1 MNQAKVRSMTVP
13 TPRCPDNALDRN
25 FYTVFDWM
33 VDPAGLGLKAS
44 SAELSVY
51 AKIYS
56 MSHHSAYGY
65 YVTQDQLA
73 LDLYISRRSVQR
85 ALDSLCKSGLIG
97 YNELYRTGREANGMK
112 SPRSYFAIQEKIN
125 AAIEATTPVSASRG
139 GQILDFGFQQ
149 PAGQEDAP
157 TCHISAVE
165 NSSFQQSAGQVD
177 ASFCHNDAPGCHNDA
192 SFCHNDAPGC
202 HNDAPTCRIGATCGN
217 VERDETEVPS
227 SSWGNTT
234 KPQDSGSNS
243 PSNDVYI
250 NNNKNNNDNYFSYS
264 PDYSDERGGLPVEDG
279 DCDPGGVDGWSA
291 EVRFAARFIAD
302 SSPKHI
308 DGIFFEKTMAAI
320 RDAMDSGATA
330 DEICDAWDL
339 YLEDLMAQ
347 NSEGGS
353 AAFKRYAMFPL
364 NWLRRADG
372 FRFYLKRVRAKAE
385 KAAGASCDDAF
396 EGEAECANEAERLA
410 EKYSLTANKTT
421 SGIIWTFMGDY
432 HCAMVAPRAQNRR
445 EALRYMCS
453 VKGIEVP
460 KDIEEMP
467 EI

>member
-1 MNQAKVRSMTVP
+1 MP

-85 ALDSLCKSGLIG
+85 ALDSLCRSGLIG

-139 GQILDFGFQQ
+139 SQILDFDFGQS
-149 PAGQEDAP
+149 AGQADAP

-165 NSSFQQSAGQVD
+165 NSGFQQSAGQAD
-177 ASFCHNDAPGCHNDA
+177 ASFCHNDASSRHNDA
-192 SFCHNDAPGC
+192 SFCHIDASSR
-202 HNDAPTCRIGATCGN
+202 RIGATCEN
-217 VERDETEVPS
+217 VARDDFTAPS
-227 SSWGNTT
+227 SSWGNAV
-234 KPQDSGSNS
+234 KPQESGLSS
-243 PSNDVYI
+243 PDNDVYI
-250 NNNKNNNDNYFSYS
+250 NNNNKNNNNNENYSYYS
-264 PDYSDERGGLPVEDG
+264 SNDSDEKGELSGEDG
-279 DCDPGGVDGWSA
+279 DCGPDDVCGWSA
-291 EVRFAARFIAD
+291 EVRYVTRFIAD

-308 DGIFFEKTMAAI
+308 DGVFLDKTMAAI
-320 RDAMDSGATA
+320 SDVMDSGVEA
-330 DEICDAWDL
+330 DEVCDAWDL
-339 YLEDLMAQ
+339 YLDELMNQ
-347 NSEGGS
+347 NFEGGS

-372 FRFYLKRVRAKAE
+372 FRFYLRKIRAKSEEVAD
-385 KAAGASCDDAF
+385 ASRDAVP
-396 EGEAECANEAERLA
+396 EADRECTNEAERLA
-410 EKYSLTANKTT
+410 EKYCLTANKTT
-421 SGIIWTFMGDY
+421 SGIIFTFMGDY
-432 HCAMVAPRAQNRR
+432 HSAMIAPRAQNRR

-460 KDIEEMP
+460 KDIEEMS

>member
-1 MNQAKVRSMTVP
+1 MP
-13 TPRCPDNALDRN
+13 TTRCPDNALDRN

-139 GQILDFGFQQ
+139 RQILDFDFRE
-149 PAGQEDAP
+149 PAGQADAS

-165 NSSFQQSAGQVD
+165 NSSFQQSAGQAD
-177 ASFCHNDAPGCHNDA
+177 ASFCHNDAPSCHNDA
-192 SFCHNDAPGC
+192 SFCHNDAPSR
-202 HNDAPTCRIGATCGN
+202 RIGATCEN
-217 VERDETEVPS
+217 VEQDEFTAPS
-227 SSWGNTT
+227 SNWENAT
-234 KPQDSGSNS
+234 KPQENDM
-243 PSNDVYI
+243 PETSNDVYI
-250 NNNKNNNDNYFSYS
+250 NNNKNDNDNYFSYS
-264 PDYSDERGGLPVEDG
+264 SNDSNKRSELSGKNG
-279 DCDPGGVDGWSA
+279 DCGSGDIGGWSA
-291 EVRFAARFIAD
+291 EVRYVARFIAE

-308 DGIFFEKTMAAI
+308 DGVFLDKTMAAI
-320 RDAMDSGATA
+320 RDVMDSGAEA

-339 YLEDLMAQ
+339 YLDELMNQ

-372 FRFYLKRVRAKAE
+372 FRFYLKRIRAKSE
-385 KAAGASCDDAF
+385 KAADASRDTAL
-396 EGEAECANEAERLA
+396 EADRECSNEAERLA

-432 HCAMVAPRAQNRR
+432 HSAMVAPRAQNRR

-460 KDIEEMP
+460 KDIEEMS

>member
-1 MNQAKVRSMTVP
+1 MTVP
-13 TPRCPDNALDRN
+13 TTRCPDNALDRN

-139 GQILDFGFQQ
+139 RQILDFDFRE
-149 PAGQEDAP
+149 PAGQADAS

-165 NSSFQQSAGQVD
+165 NSSFQQSAGQAD
-177 ASFCHNDAPGCHNDA
+177 ASFCHNDAPSRHNDA
-192 SFCHNDAPGC
+192 SFCHNDAPSR
-202 HNDAPTCRIGATCGN
+202 RIGATCEN
-217 VERDETEVPS
+217 VERDEFTAPS
-227 SSWGNTT
+227 SSWENAT
-234 KPQDSGSNS
+234 KPQENDM
-243 PSNDVYI
+243 PETSNDVYI

-264 PDYSDERGGLPVEDG
+264 SNDSNKRGELSGKNG
-279 DCDPGGVDGWSA
+279 DCGSGDIGGWSA
-291 EVRFAARFIAD
+291 EVRYVARFIAEL
-302 SSPKHI
+302 SPKHI
-308 DGIFFEKTMAAI
+308 DGVFLDKTMAAI
-320 RDAMDSGATA
+320 RDVMDSGAEA

-339 YLEDLMAQ
+339 YLDELMNQ

-372 FRFYLKRVRAKAE
+372 FRFYLKRIRAKSE
-385 KAAGASCDDAF
+385 KAADASRDTAL
-396 EGEAECANEAERLA
+396 EADRECSNEAERLA

-432 HCAMVAPRAQNRR
+432 HSAMVAPRAQNRR

-460 KDIEEMP
+460 KDIEEMS

>member
-1 MNQAKVRSMTVP
+1 MP
-13 TPRCPDNALDRN
+13 TTRCPDNALDRN

-139 GQILDFGFQQ
+139 RQILDFDFRE
-149 PAGQEDAP
+149 PAGQADAS

-165 NSSFQQSAGQVD
+165 NSSFQQSAGQAD
-177 ASFCHNDAPGCHNDA
+177 ASFCHNDAPSRHNDA
-192 SFCHNDAPGC
+192 SFCHNDAPSR
-202 HNDAPTCRIGATCGN
+202 RIGATCGN
-217 VERDETEVPS
+217 VEQDEFTAPS
-227 SSWGNTT
+227 SSWENAA
-234 KPQDSGSNS
+234 KPQENDM
-243 PSNDVYI
+243 PETSNDVYI

-264 PDYSDERGGLPVEDG
+264 SNDSNKRSELSGKNG
-279 DCDPGGVDGWSA
+279 DCGSGDIGGWSA
-291 EVRFAARFIAD
+291 EVRYVARFIAE

-308 DGIFFEKTMAAI
+308 DGVFLDKTMAAI
-320 RDAMDSGATA
+320 RDVMDSGAEA

-339 YLEDLMAQ
+339 YLDELMNQ

-372 FRFYLKRVRAKAE
+372 FRFYLKRIRAKSE
-385 KAAGASCDDAF
+385 KAADTSRDTAL
-396 EGEAECANEAERLA
+396 EADRECSNEAERLA

-432 HCAMVAPRAQNRR
+432 HSAMVAPRAQNRR

-460 KDIEEMP
+460 KDIEEMS

>member
-1 MNQAKVRSMTVP
+1 
-13 TPRCPDNALDRN
+13 
-25 FYTVFDWM
+25 M

-85 ALDSLCKSGLIG
+85 ALDSLCRSGLIG

-139 GQILDFGFQQ
+139 GQILDFDFRE
-149 PAGQEDAP
+149 PAGQADAS

-165 NSSFQQSAGQVD
+165 NSSFQQSAGQAD
-177 ASFCHNDAPGCHNDA
+177 ASTCHNDAPFCHNDAP
-192 SFCHNDAPGC
+192 SR
-202 HNDAPTCRIGATCGN
+202 RIGATCEN
-217 VERDETEVPS
+217 VEQDEFTAPS
-227 SSWGNTT
+227 SSWGNAA
-234 KPQDSGSNS
+234 KPQESGI
-243 PSNDVYI
+243 PETSNDVYI

-264 PDYSDERGGLPVEDG
+264 SNDSNERGELPGGNG
-279 DCDPGGVDGWSA
+279 DCGPGDIGGWSA
-291 EVRFAARFIAD
+291 EVRYVARFIAD

-308 DGIFFEKTMAAI
+308 DGVFLDKTMAAI
-320 RDAMDSGATA
+320 RDVMDSGAEA

-339 YLEDLMAQ
+339 YLDELMNQ

-372 FRFYLKRVRAKAE
+372 FRFYLKRIRAKSE
-385 KAAGASCDDAF
+385 KAADVSRDTVP
-396 EGEAECANEAERLA
+396 EANRECPNEAEKLA
-410 EKYSLTANKTT
+410 RKYSLTANKTT

-432 HCAMVAPRAQNRR
+432 HSAMVAPRAQNRR

-460 KDIEEMP
+460 KDIEEMS

>member
-1 MNQAKVRSMTVP
+1 MP
-13 TPRCPDNALDRN
+13 TTRCPDNALDRN

-85 ALDSLCKSGLIG
+85 ALDSLCKAGLIG
-97 YNELYRTGREANGMK
+97 YNELYRTGRESNGMK
-112 SPRSYFAIQEKIN
+112 SPRSYFAVQEKIN
-125 AAIEATTPVSASRG
+125 AAIEAAMPVSASRG
-139 GQILDFGFQQ
+139 GQILDFDFQQ
-149 PAGQEDAP
+149 SAGQADAP

-165 NSSFQQSAGQVD
+165 NSSFQQSAGHAD
-177 ASFCHNDAPGCHNDA
+177 ASFCHNDAPTCHIDASSCHNDA
-192 SFCHNDAPGC
+192 SSR
-202 HNDAPTCRIGATCGN
+202 RIGATCAN
-217 VERDETEVPS
+217 VESDEDTATS
-227 SSWGNTT
+227 SSCGNAV
-234 KPQDSGSNS
+234 KPQDSDTSSSGTS
-243 PSNDVYI
+243 VYI

-264 PDYSDERGGLPVEDG
+264 SDNPSEGDRPCGEGGDVE
-279 DCDPGGVDGWSA
+279 PGGESGWSA
-291 EVRFAARFIAD
+291 EVRYAARFIAD
-302 SSPKHI
+302 SSPKHC
-308 DGIFFEKTMAAI
+308 DGIFLERTMDAI
-320 RDAMDSGATA
+320 RDAMNAGVDA
-330 DEICDAWDL
+330 DEICDAWNL
-339 YLEDLMAQ
+339 YLDELMAQ

-364 NWLRRADG
+364 NWFRRADG
-372 FRFYLKRVRAKAE
+372 FRFYLKKVRAASGQTAE
-385 KAAGASCDDAF
+385 ASHEDAPADDS
-396 EGEAECANEAERLA
+396 ECANEAERLA
-410 EKYSLTANKTT
+410 RKYCLTANKTT

-432 HCAMVAPRAQNRR
+432 HSAMIAPRAKNRR

-460 KDIEEMP
+460 KDIDELTEN
-467 EI
+467 

>member
-1 MNQAKVRSMTVP
+1 MP
-13 TPRCPDNALDRN
+13 TTRCPDNALDRN

-139 GQILDFGFQQ
+139 RQILDFDFRE
-149 PAGQEDAP
+149 PAGQADAS

-165 NSSFQQSAGQVD
+165 NSSFQQSAGQAD
-177 ASFCHNDAPGCHNDA
+177 ASFCHNDASSRHNDA
-192 SFCHNDAPGC
+192 SFCHNDAPSR
-202 HNDAPTCRIGATCGN
+202 RIGATCEN
-217 VERDETEVPS
+217 VEQDEFTAPS
-227 SSWGNTT
+227 SSWENAT
-234 KPQDSGSNS
+234 KPQENDM
-243 PSNDVYI
+243 PETSNDVYI

-264 PDYSDERGGLPVEDG
+264 SNDSNKRSELSGKNG
-279 DCDPGGVDGWSA
+279 DCDSGDIGGWSA
-291 EVRFAARFIAD
+291 EVRYVARFIAD

-308 DGIFFEKTMAAI
+308 DGVFLDKTMAAI
-320 RDAMDSGATA
+320 RDVMDSGAEA

-339 YLEDLMAQ
+339 YLDELMNQ

-372 FRFYLKRVRAKAE
+372 FRFYLKRIRAKSE
-385 KAAGASCDDAF
+385 KAADASRDTAL
-396 EGEAECANEAERLA
+396 EADRECSNEAERLA

-432 HCAMVAPRAQNRR
+432 HSAMVAPHAQNRR

-460 KDIEEMP
+460 KDIEEMS

>member
-1 MNQAKVRSMTVP
+1 
-13 TPRCPDNALDRN
+13 
-25 FYTVFDWM
+25 M

-56 MSHHSAYGY
+56 MSHHSTYGY

-112 SPRSYFAIQEKIN
+112 SPRSYFAVQEKIN
-125 AAIEATTPVSASRG
+125 AAIEATTPVSVSRG

-165 NSSFQQSAGQVD
+165 NSSFQQSAGQAD
-177 ASFCHNDAPGCHNDA
+177 ASFCHNDAPDCHIDASTCHNDAPSCHNDA
-192 SFCHNDAPGC
+192 SSR
-202 HNDAPTCRIGATCGN
+202 RIGATCEN
-217 VERDETEVPS
+217 VGQDESTAPS
-227 SSWGNTT
+227 SSWGNAA
-234 KPQDSGSNS
+234 KPQESGTSS

-250 NNNKNNNDNYFSYS
+250 NYNKNNNDNYFSYS
-264 PDYSDERGGLPVEDG
+264 SDYSDERGGLPVEDG
-279 DCDPGGVDGWSA
+279 DCGPDDIGGWSA
-291 EVRFAARFIAD
+291 EVRYAARFIAD

-308 DGIFFEKTMAAI
+308 DGAFFERTMAAI

-339 YLEDLMAQ
+339 YLDDLMTQ

-372 FRFYLKRVRAKAE
+372 FRFYLKRVRANADMTSD
-385 KAAGASCDDAF
+385 ASCDTDA
-396 EGEAECANEAERLA
+396 EGEPECPNEAERLA
-410 EKYSLTANKTT
+410 KKYSLTANKTT

-432 HCAMVAPRAQNRR
+432 HSAMIAPRAQNRR

>member
-1 MNQAKVRSMTVP
+1 MP
-13 TPRCPDNALDRN
+13 TTRCPDNALDRN

-85 ALDSLCKSGLIG
+85 ALESLCKSGLIG

-139 GQILDFGFQQ
+139 RQILDFDFRE
-149 PAGQEDAP
+149 PAGQADAS

-165 NSSFQQSAGQVD
+165 NSSFQQSAGQAD
-177 ASFCHNDAPGCHNDA
+177 ASFCHNDAPSCHNDA
-192 SFCHNDAPGC
+192 SFCHNDAPSR
-202 HNDAPTCRIGATCGN
+202 RIGATCEN
-217 VERDETEVPS
+217 VEQDEFTAPS
-227 SSWGNTT
+227 SSWENAT
-234 KPQDSGSNS
+234 KPQENDM
-243 PSNDVYI
+243 PETSNDVYI

-264 PDYSDERGGLPVEDG
+264 SNDSNKRSELSGKNG
-279 DCDPGGVDGWSA
+279 DCGSGDIGGWSA
-291 EVRFAARFIAD
+291 EVRYVARFIAE

-308 DGIFFEKTMAAI
+308 DGVFLDKTMAAI
-320 RDAMDSGATA
+320 RDVMDSGAEA

-339 YLEDLMAQ
+339 YLDELMNQ

-372 FRFYLKRVRAKAE
+372 FRFYLKRIRAKSE
-385 KAAGASCDDAF
+385 KAADTSRDTAL
-396 EGEAECANEAERLA
+396 EADRECSNEAERIA

-432 HCAMVAPRAQNRR
+432 HSAMVAPRAQNRR

-460 KDIEEMP
+460 KDIEEMS

>member
-1 MNQAKVRSMTVP
+1 MP
-13 TPRCPDNALDRN
+13 TTRCPDNALDRN

-85 ALDSLCKSGLIG
+85 ALDSLCRSGLIG

-139 GQILDFGFQQ
+139 GQILDFDFGQS
-149 PAGQEDAP
+149 AGQADAP

-165 NSSFQQSAGQVD
+165 NSSFQQSAGQAD
-177 ASFCHNDAPGCHNDA
+177 ASFCHNDA
-192 SFCHNDAPGC
+192 SSR
-202 HNDAPTCRIGATCGN
+202 RIGATREN
-217 VERDETEVPS
+217 VAKDEFAAPS
-227 SSWGNTT
+227 SSWGNAV
-234 KPQDSGSNS
+234 KPQEDGIPST
-243 PSNDVYI
+243 SNDVYM
-250 NNNKNNNDNYFSYS
+250 NNNKNNNDNYFSY
-264 PDYSDERGGLPVEDG
+264 YSNDSNERGELSGEDG
-279 DCDPGGVDGWSA
+279 GCGPDDVCDWSA
-291 EVRFAARFIAD
+291 EVRYVTRFIAD

-308 DGIFFEKTMAAI
+308 DGVFLDKTMAAI
-320 RDAMDSGATA
+320 RDVMDSGVEA

-339 YLEDLMAQ
+339 YLDELMKQ

-372 FRFYLKRVRAKAE
+372 FRFYLRKIRAKSEEVADTSRDTVPE
-385 KAAGASCDDAF
+385 TDR
-396 EGEAECANEAERLA
+396 ECSNEAERLA

-432 HCAMVAPRAQNRR
+432 HSAMIAPRAQNRR

-460 KDIEEMP
+460 KDIEEMS

>member
-1 MNQAKVRSMTVP
+1 M
-13 TPRCPDNALDRN
+13 
-25 FYTVFDWM
+25 
-33 VDPAGLGLKAS
+33 
-44 SAELSVY
+44 Y

-56 MSHHSAYGY
+56 MSHHAAYGY

-73 LDLYISRRSVQR
+73 IDLYISRRSVQR

-139 GQILDFGFQQ
+139 RQILDFDFRE
-149 PAGQEDAP
+149 PAGQADAS

-165 NSSFQQSAGQVD
+165 NSSFQQSAGQAD
-177 ASFCHNDAPGCHNDA
+177 ASFCHNDAPSCHNDA
-192 SFCHNDAPGC
+192 SFCHNDAPSR
-202 HNDAPTCRIGATCGN
+202 RIGATCEN
-217 VERDETEVPS
+217 VEQDEFTAPS
-227 SSWGNTT
+227 SSWENAT
-234 KPQDSGSNS
+234 KPQENDM
-243 PSNDVYI
+243 PETSNDVYI

-264 PDYSDERGGLPVEDG
+264 SNDPNKRSELSGKNG
-279 DCDPGGVDGWSA
+279 DCGSGDIGGWSA
-291 EVRFAARFIAD
+291 EVRYVARFIAE

-308 DGIFFEKTMAAI
+308 DGVFLDKTMAAI
-320 RDAMDSGATA
+320 RDVMDSGAEA

-339 YLEDLMAQ
+339 YLDELMNQ

-372 FRFYLKRVRAKAE
+372 FRFYLKRIRAKSE
-385 KAAGASCDDAF
+385 KAADASRDTAL
-396 EGEAECANEAERLA
+396 EADRECSNEAERLA

-432 HCAMVAPRAQNRR
+432 HSAMVAPRAQNRR

-460 KDIEEMP
+460 KDIEEMS

>member
-1 MNQAKVRSMTVP
+1 MP
-13 TPRCPDNALDRN
+13 TTRCPDNALDRN

-85 ALDSLCKSGLIG
+85 ALDSLCKAGLIG

-112 SPRSYFAIQEKIN
+112 SPRSYFAVQEKIN
-125 AAIEATTPVSASRG
+125 AAIEATSAVSASRG
-139 GQILDFGFQQ
+139 GQILDFDFQQ
-149 PAGQEDAP
+149 STGQADAP

-165 NSSFQQSAGQVD
+165 NSSFQQSAGQAD
-177 ASFCHNDAPGCHNDA
+177 ASFCHNDA
-192 SFCHNDAPGC
+192 SFCHNDAPSR
-202 HNDAPTCRIGATCGN
+202 RIGATCAN
-217 VERDETEVPS
+217 VESDEDTATS
-227 SSWGNTT
+227 SSCGNAV
-234 KPQDSGSNS
+234 KPQDSDTSSSGTS
-243 PSNDVYI
+243 VYI

-264 PDYSDERGGLPVEDG
+264 SDNPSEGDRPCGEGGDVE
-279 DCDPGGVDGWSA
+279 PGGESGWSA
-291 EVRFAARFIAD
+291 EVRYAARFIAD
-302 SSPKHI
+302 SSPKHC
-308 DGIFFEKTMAAI
+308 DGIFLERTMDAI
-320 RDAMDSGATA
+320 RDAMNAGADA
-330 DEICDAWDL
+330 DEICDAWNL
-339 YLEDLMAQ
+339 YLDELMAQ

-372 FRFYLKRVRAKAE
+372 FRFYLKKVRAASGQTAE
-385 KAAGASCDDAF
+385 ASHEDAPADDS
-396 EGEAECANEAERLA
+396 ECANEAERLA
-410 EKYSLTANKTT
+410 RKYCLTANKTT

-432 HCAMVAPRAQNRR
+432 HSAMIAPRAKNRR

-460 KDIEEMP
+460 KDIDELTEN
-467 EI
+467 

>member
-1 MNQAKVRSMTVP
+1 
-13 TPRCPDNALDRN
+13 
-25 FYTVFDWM
+25 M

-85 ALDSLCKSGLIG
+85 ALDSLCKAGLIG

-112 SPRSYFAIQEKIN
+112 SPRSYFAVQEKIN

-139 GQILDFGFQQ
+139 GQILDFDFQQ
-149 PAGQEDAP
+149 SAGQADAP
-157 TCHISAVE
+157 FCHISAVE
-165 NSSFQQSAGQVD
+165 NSSFQQSAGQAD
-177 ASFCHNDAPGCHNDA
+177 ASFCHNDAPTCHIDASSCHNDA
-192 SFCHNDAPGC
+192 SFCHNDAPSR
-202 HNDAPTCRIGATCGN
+202 RIGATCANAESDEDAVPQSSCGN
-217 VERDETEVPS
+217 AV
-227 SSWGNTT
+227 
-234 KPQDSGSNS
+234 KPQDSD
-243 PSNDVYI
+243 PSSSGTGVYI

-264 PDYSDERGGLPVEDG
+264 SDNPSEGDRPCGGSGNGEPDDEG
-279 DCDPGGVDGWSA
+279 CWSA
-291 EVRFAARFIAD
+291 EVRYAARFIAD
-302 SSPKHI
+302 SSPKHC
-308 DGIFFEKTMAAI
+308 DGIFLERTMDAI
-320 RDAMDSGATA
+320 RDAMNAGADA

-339 YLEDLMAQ
+339 YLDELMTQ
-347 NSEGGS
+347 NFEGGS

-364 NWLRRADG
+364 NWLCRADG
-372 FRFYLKRVRAKAE
+372 FRFYLKKVRANAE
-385 KAAGASCDDAF
+385 KSAAASFDDSV
-396 EGEAECANEAERLA
+396 ESETVSANEAERLA
-410 EKYSLTANKTT
+410 EMYSLTANKTT

-432 HCAMVAPRAQNRR
+432 HSAMIAPRAQNRR

>member
-1 MNQAKVRSMTVP
+1 
-13 TPRCPDNALDRN
+13 
-25 FYTVFDWM
+25 M

-85 ALDSLCKSGLIG
+85 ALDSLCKAGLIG

-112 SPRSYFAIQEKIN
+112 SPRSYFAVQEKIN
-125 AAIEATTPVSASRG
+125 AAIEATIPVSASRG
-139 GQILDFGFQQ
+139 GQILDFDFQQ
-149 PAGQEDAP
+149 SAGQADAP
-157 TCHISAVE
+157 FCHISAVE
-165 NSSFQQSAGQVD
+165 NSSFQQSAGQADAPFCHNDVTTCHID
-177 ASFCHNDAPGCHNDA
+177 ASSCHNDAP
-192 SFCHNDAPGC
+192 SR
-202 HNDAPTCRIGATCGN
+202 RIGATCAN
-217 VERDETEVPS
+217 AESDEDAVPPS
-227 SSWGNTT
+227 SCGDAV
-234 KPQDSGSNS
+234 KPQDSA
-243 PSNDVYI
+243 PSSSGTGVYI

-264 PDYSDERGGLPVEDG
+264 SDNPSEGDRPCGGSGNGEL
-279 DCDPGGVDGWSA
+279 GGEGSWSA
-291 EVRFAARFIAD
+291 EVRYAARFIAD
-302 SSPKHI
+302 SSPKHC
-308 DGIFFEKTMAAI
+308 DGIFLERTMDAI
-320 RDAMDSGATA
+320 RDAMNAGADA
-330 DEICDAWDL
+330 DEICGAWDL
-339 YLEDLMAQ
+339 YLDELMTQ

-372 FRFYLKRVRAKAE
+372 FRFYLKKVRAANGKS
-385 KAAGASCDDAF
+385 AGATREDAP
-396 EGEAECANEAERLA
+396 ENDSECTNEAEALA
-410 EKYSLTANKTT
+410 RKYCLTANKTT

-432 HCAMVAPRAQNRR
+432 HSAMIAPRAKSRR

-460 KDIEEMP
+460 KDIEEMS

>member
-1 MNQAKVRSMTVP
+1 MP
-13 TPRCPDNALDRN
+13 TTRCPDNALDRN

-139 GQILDFGFQQ
+139 RQILDFDFRE
-149 PAGQEDAP
+149 PAGQADAS

-165 NSSFQQSAGQVD
+165 NSSFQQSAGQAD
-177 ASFCHNDAPGCHNDA
+177 ASFCHNDAP
-192 SFCHNDAPGC
+192 SR
-202 HNDAPTCRIGATCGN
+202 RIGATCEN
-217 VERDETEVPS
+217 VEQDEFTAPS
-227 SSWGNTT
+227 SSWENAT
-234 KPQDSGSNS
+234 KPQENDM
-243 PSNDVYI
+243 PETSNDVYI

-264 PDYSDERGGLPVEDG
+264 SNDSNKRSELSGKNG
-279 DCDPGGVDGWSA
+279 DCGSGDIGGWSA
-291 EVRFAARFIAD
+291 EVRYVARFIAE

-308 DGIFFEKTMAAI
+308 DGVFLDKTMAAI
-320 RDAMDSGATA
+320 RDVMDSGAEA

-339 YLEDLMAQ
+339 YLDELMNQ

-372 FRFYLKRVRAKAE
+372 FRFYLKRIRAKSE
-385 KAAGASCDDAF
+385 KAADASRDTAL
-396 EGEAECANEAERLA
+396 EADRECSNEAERLA

-432 HCAMVAPRAQNRR
+432 HSAMVAPRAQNRR

-460 KDIEEMP
+460 KDIEEMS

>member
-1 MNQAKVRSMTVP
+1 MP
-13 TPRCPDNALDRN
+13 TTRCPDNALDRN

-139 GQILDFGFQQ
+139 RQILDFDFRE
-149 PAGQEDAP
+149 PAGQADAS

-165 NSSFQQSAGQVD
+165 NSSFQQSAGQAD
-177 ASFCHNDAPGCHNDA
+177 ASFCHNDAPSRHNDA
-192 SFCHNDAPGC
+192 SFCHNDAPSR
-202 HNDAPTCRIGATCGN
+202 RIGATCGN
-217 VERDETEVPS
+217 VEQDEFTAPS
-227 SSWGNTT
+227 SSWENAA
-234 KPQDSGSNS
+234 KPQENDM
-243 PSNDVYI
+243 PETSNDVYI

-264 PDYSDERGGLPVEDG
+264 SNDSNKRSELSGKNG
-279 DCDPGGVDGWSA
+279 DCGSGDIGGWSA
-291 EVRFAARFIAD
+291 EVRYVARFIAE

-308 DGIFFEKTMAAI
+308 DGVFLDKTMAAI
-320 RDAMDSGATA
+320 RDVMDSGAEA

-339 YLEDLMAQ
+339 YLDELMNQ

-353 AAFKRYAMFPL
+353 AAFKRYVMFPL

-372 FRFYLKRVRAKAE
+372 FRFYLKRIRAKSE
-385 KAAGASCDDAF
+385 KAADTSRDTAL
-396 EGEAECANEAERLA
+396 EADRECSNEAERLA

-432 HCAMVAPRAQNRR
+432 HSAMVAPRAQNRR

-460 KDIEEMP
+460 KDIEEMS

>member
-1 MNQAKVRSMTVP
+1 MP
-13 TPRCPDNALDRN
+13 TTRCPDNALDRN

-139 GQILDFGFQQ
+139 RQILDFDFRE
-149 PAGQEDAP
+149 PAGQADAS

-165 NSSFQQSAGQVD
+165 NSSFQQSAGQAD
-177 ASFCHNDAPGCHNDA
+177 ASFCHNDAPSCHNDA
-192 SFCHNDAPGC
+192 SFCHNDAPSR
-202 HNDAPTCRIGATCGN
+202 RIGATCEN
-217 VERDETEVPS
+217 VEQDEFTAPS
-227 SSWGNTT
+227 SSWENAT
-234 KPQDSGSNS
+234 KPQENDM
-243 PSNDVYI
+243 PETSNDVYI
-250 NNNKNNNDNYFSYS
+250 NNNKNNNNDNYFSYS
-264 PDYSDERGGLPVEDG
+264 SNDSNKRSELSGKNG
-279 DCDPGGVDGWSA
+279 DCGSGDIGGWSA
-291 EVRFAARFIAD
+291 EVRYVARFIAE

-308 DGIFFEKTMAAI
+308 DGVFLDKTMAAI
-320 RDAMDSGATA
+320 RDVMDSGAEA

-339 YLEDLMAQ
+339 YLDELMNQ

-372 FRFYLKRVRAKAE
+372 FRFYLKRIRAKSE
-385 KAAGASCDDAF
+385 KAADASRDTAL
-396 EGEAECANEAERLA
+396 EADRECSNEAERLA

-432 HCAMVAPRAQNRR
+432 HSAMVAPRAQNRR

-460 KDIEEMP
+460 KDIEEMS
-467 EI
+467 EM

>member
-1 MNQAKVRSMTVP
+1 MTVP
-13 TPRCPDNALDRN
+13 TTRCPDNALDRN

-139 GQILDFGFQQ
+139 GKILDFGFQQ
-149 PAGQEDAP
+149 PAGQADAP

-177 ASFCHNDAPGCHNDA
+177 ASFCHNDAPGCHIDASTCHNDA
-192 SFCHNDAPGC
+192 SFCHNEAPS
-202 HNDAPTCRIGATCGN
+202 CRTGTTCGN
-217 VERDETEVPS
+217 VGQDESTAPS
-227 SSWGNTT
+227 SSWGNAA
-234 KPQDSGSNS
+234 KPQDSGSGS
-243 PSNDVYI
+243 SSNGVYI

-264 PDYSDERGGLPVEDG
+264 SDDSDERGELSGESEDCAA
-279 DCDPGGVDGWSA
+279 DGGTGWSA
-291 EVRFAARFIAD
+291 EVRYAARFIAD

-320 RDAMDSGATA
+320 RDAMDSGVKAE
-330 DEICDAWDL
+330 EICDAWDL
-339 YLEDLMAQ
+339 YLDDLMTQ

-353 AAFKRYAMFPL
+353 ASFKRYAMFPL

-385 KAAGASCDDAF
+385 ESAAAPFDDA
-396 EGEAECANEAERLA
+396 AESETESANEAERLA
-410 EKYSLTANKTT
+410 EKYSLTPNKTT

-460 KDIEEMP
+460 KDIEEMS

>member
-1 MNQAKVRSMTVP
+1 
-13 TPRCPDNALDRN
+13 
-25 FYTVFDWM
+25 M

-85 ALDSLCKSGLIG
+85 ALDSLCRSGLIG

-139 GQILDFGFQQ
+139 GQILDFDFRE
-149 PAGQEDAP
+149 PAGQADAS

-165 NSSFQQSAGQVD
+165 NSSFQQSAGQAD
-177 ASFCHNDAPGCHNDA
+177 ASFCHNDAP
-192 SFCHNDAPGC
+192 SCHNDAPS
-202 HNDAPTCRIGATCGN
+202 CRIGATCEN
-217 VERDETEVPS
+217 VEQDEFTAPS
-227 SSWGNTT
+227 SSWGSAA
-234 KPQDSGSNS
+234 KPQESGI
-243 PSNDVYI
+243 PEKSNDVYI

-264 PDYSDERGGLPVEDG
+264 SNDSNERGELPGGNG
-279 DCDPGGVDGWSA
+279 DCGPGDIGDWSA
-291 EVRFAARFIAD
+291 EVRYVARFIAD

-308 DGIFFEKTMAAI
+308 DGVFLDKTMAAI
-320 RDAMDSGATA
+320 RDVMDSGAEA

-339 YLEDLMAQ
+339 YLDELMNQ

-372 FRFYLKRVRAKAE
+372 FRFYLRKIRAKSE
-385 KAAGASCDDAF
+385 KTADASSDTAL
-396 EGEAECANEAERLA
+396 EADRKCPNEAEKLA
-410 EKYSLTANKTT
+410 RKYSLTANKTT

-432 HCAMVAPRAQNRR
+432 HSAMVAPRAQNRR

-460 KDIEEMP
+460 KDIEEMS

>member
-1 MNQAKVRSMTVP
+1 MP
-13 TPRCPDNALDRN
+13 TTRCPDNALDRN

-139 GQILDFGFQQ
+139 RQILDFDFRE
-149 PAGQEDAP
+149 PAGQADAS

-165 NSSFQQSAGQVD
+165 NSSFQQSAGQAD
-177 ASFCHNDAPGCHNDA
+177 ASFCHNDAPSCHNDA
-192 SFCHNDAPGC
+192 PFCHNDAPSR
-202 HNDAPTCRIGATCGN
+202 RIGATCEN
-217 VERDETEVPS
+217 VEQDEFTAPS
-227 SSWGNTT
+227 SSWENAT
-234 KPQDSGSNS
+234 KPQENDM
-243 PSNDVYI
+243 PETSNDVYI
-250 NNNKNNNDNYFSYS
+250 NNNKKNNDNYFSYS
-264 PDYSDERGGLPVEDG
+264 SNDSNKRSELSGKNWDCGSG
-279 DCDPGGVDGWSA
+279 DIGGWSA
-291 EVRFAARFIAD
+291 EVCYVARFIAE

-308 DGIFFEKTMAAI
+308 DGVFLDKTMAAI
-320 RDAMDSGATA
+320 RDVMDSGAEA
-330 DEICDAWDL
+330 HEICDAWDL
-339 YLEDLMAQ
+339 YLDELMNQ

-372 FRFYLKRVRAKAE
+372 FRFYLRKIRAKSE
-385 KAAGASCDDAF
+385 KTADASGDTVL
-396 EGEAECANEAERLA
+396 EADRECPNEAEKLA
-410 EKYSLTANKTT
+410 RKYSLTANKTT

-432 HCAMVAPRAQNRR
+432 HSAMVAPRAQNRR

-460 KDIEEMP
+460 KDIEEMS

>member
-1 MNQAKVRSMTVP
+1 MP
-13 TPRCPDNALDRN
+13 TTRCPDNALDRN

-33 VDPAGLGLKAS
+33 VDPAGLGLRAS

-85 ALDSLCKSGLIG
+85 ALDSLCRSGLIG

-139 GQILDFGFQQ
+139 GQILDFDFQQ
-149 PAGQEDAP
+149 PAGQADAP

-165 NSSFQQSAGQVD
+165 NSGYQQSAGQTD
-177 ASFCHNDAPGCHNDA
+177 ASFCHIDASTCRNDA
-192 SFCHNDAPGC
+192 SFCHNDASSR
-202 HNDAPTCRIGATCGN
+202 RIGATCEN
-217 VERDETEVPS
+217 VAQDKFAAPS
-227 SSWGNTT
+227 SSCGNAA
-234 KPQDSGSNS
+234 KPQENGLSS
-243 PSNDVYI
+243 PGNDVYI

-264 PDYSDERGGLPVEDG
+264 SNDSDERGELSGEDG
-279 DCDPGGVDGWSA
+279 DCGSGDICGWSA
-291 EVRFAARFIAD
+291 EVRYATRFIAD

-308 DGIFFEKTMAAI
+308 DGVFLDKTMAVI
-320 RDAMDSGATA
+320 RDVMDSGVEA

-339 YLEDLMAQ
+339 YLDELMKQ

-372 FRFYLKRVRAKAE
+372 FRFYLRKIRAKSEEVADISRDTVPE
-385 KAAGASCDDAF
+385 TDR
-396 EGEAECANEAERLA
+396 ECTNEAERLA

-421 SGIIWTFMGDY
+421 SGIIWTFIGDY
-432 HCAMVAPRAQNRR
+432 HSAMIAPRAQNRR

-460 KDIEEMP
+460 KDIEEMS

>member
-1 MNQAKVRSMTVP
+1 MP
-13 TPRCPDNALDRN
+13 TTRCPDNALDRN

-97 YNELYRTGREANGMK
+97 YNDLYRTGREANGMK

-139 GQILDFGFQQ
+139 GQILDFDFQQ
-149 PAGQEDAP
+149 SVGQADAP

-165 NSSFQQSAGQVD
+165 NSSFQQSAGQADASFCHNDASTCHID
-177 ASFCHNDAPGCHNDA
+177 ASFCHNDAP
-192 SFCHNDAPGC
+192 SR
-202 HNDAPTCRIGATCGN
+202 RICATCEN
-217 VERDETEVPS
+217 VAQDESKAPS
-227 SSWGNTT
+227 SSCGNAA
-234 KPQDSGSNS
+234 KQQDNGLSS
-243 PSNDVYI
+243 PDNDVYI

-264 PDYSDERGGLPVEDG
+264 SNDSNERGELSVGNG
-279 DCDPGGVDGWSA
+279 DCSPGVVCDWSA
-291 EVRFAARFIAD
+291 EVRYVTRFIAD

-308 DGIFFEKTMAAI
+308 DGVFLDKTMAAI
-320 RDAMDSGATA
+320 RDVMDSGVET

-339 YLEDLMAQ
+339 YLDELMKQ

-372 FRFYLKRVRAKAE
+372 FRFYLRKIRAKSE
-385 KAAGASCDDAF
+385 KTADASRDSAP
-396 EGEAECANEAERLA
+396 EADRECSNEAERLA
-410 EKYSLTANKTT
+410 EKYCLTANKTT

-432 HCAMVAPRAQNRR
+432 HSAMIAPRAQNRR

-460 KDIEEMP
+460 KDIDEMS

>member
-1 MNQAKVRSMTVP
+1 
-13 TPRCPDNALDRN
+13 
-25 FYTVFDWM
+25 M

-85 ALDSLCKSGLIG
+85 ALDSLCRSGLIG

-139 GQILDFGFQQ
+139 GQILDFDFRE
-149 PAGQEDAP
+149 PAGQA
-157 TCHISAVE
+157 
-165 NSSFQQSAGQVD
+165 D
-177 ASFCHNDAPGCHNDA
+177 ASFCHNDAPSCHNDASFCHNDA
-192 SFCHNDAPGC
+192 SFCHNDAPSR
-202 HNDAPTCRIGATCGN
+202 RIGATCEN
-217 VERDETEVPS
+217 IEQDEFTAPS
-227 SSWGNTT
+227 SSWGSAA
-234 KPQDSGSNS
+234 KPQESGI
-243 PSNDVYI
+243 PETSNDVYI
-250 NNNKNNNDNYFSYS
+250 NNKNNNDNYFSYS
-264 PDYSDERGGLPVEDG
+264 SNDSNERGELPGGNG
-279 DCDPGGVDGWSA
+279 DCGPGDIGDWSA
-291 EVRFAARFIAD
+291 EVRYVARFIAD

-308 DGIFFEKTMAAI
+308 DGVFLDKTMAAI
-320 RDAMDSGATA
+320 RDVMDSGAEA

-339 YLEDLMAQ
+339 YLDELMNQ

-372 FRFYLKRVRAKAE
+372 FRFYLRKIRAKSE
-385 KAAGASCDDAF
+385 KTADASSDTAL
-396 EGEAECANEAERLA
+396 EADRKCPNEAEKLA
-410 EKYSLTANKTT
+410 RKYSLTANKTT

-432 HCAMVAPRAQNRR
+432 HSAMVAPRAQNRR

-460 KDIEEMP
+460 KDIEEMS

>member
-1 MNQAKVRSMTVP
+1 MTVP
-13 TPRCPDNALDRN
+13 TTRCPDNALDRN

-85 ALDSLCKSGLIG
+85 ALDSLCRSGLIG

-125 AAIEATTPVSASRG
+125 AAIEATTPVSVSRG
-139 GQILDFGFQQ
+139 RQIFDFDFRE
-149 PAGQEDAP
+149 PAGQADAS

-165 NSSFQQSAGQVD
+165 NSSFQQSAGQAD
-177 ASFCHNDAPGCHNDA
+177 ASFCHNDAP
-192 SFCHNDAPGC
+192 SCHNDAPSC
-202 HNDAPTCRIGATCGN
+202 HNDAPSRRIGATCEN
-217 VERDETEVPS
+217 VEQDEFTAPS
-227 SSWGNTT
+227 SSWENAT
-234 KPQDSGSNS
+234 KPQENDM
-243 PSNDVYI
+243 PETSNDVYI
-250 NNNKNNNDNYFSYS
+250 NNKNNNDNYFSYS
-264 PDYSDERGGLPVEDG
+264 SNNSNKRSELSGKNG
-279 DCDPGGVDGWSA
+279 DCDSGDIGGWSA
-291 EVRFAARFIAD
+291 EVRYVARFIVE

-308 DGIFFEKTMAAI
+308 DGVFLDKTMAAI
-320 RDAMDSGATA
+320 RDVMDSGAEA

-339 YLEDLMAQ
+339 YLDELMNQ

-372 FRFYLKRVRAKAE
+372 FRFYLKRIRAKSE
-385 KAAGASCDDAF
+385 KAADASRDTAL
-396 EGEAECANEAERLA
+396 EADRECSNEAERLA

-432 HCAMVAPRAQNRR
+432 HSAMVAPRAQNRR

-460 KDIEEMP
+460 KDIEEMS

>member
-1 MNQAKVRSMTVP
+1 MP
-13 TPRCPDNALDRN
+13 TTRCPDNALDRN

-85 ALDSLCKSGLIG
+85 ALDSLCRSGLIG

-125 AAIEATTPVSASRG
+125 AAIEATTPVSVSRG
-139 GQILDFGFQQ
+139 RQIFDFDFRE
-149 PAGQEDAP
+149 PAGQADAS

-165 NSSFQQSAGQVD
+165 NSSFQQSAGQAD
-177 ASFCHNDAPGCHNDA
+177 ASFCHNDAPSCHNDA
-192 SFCHNDAPGC
+192 SFCHNDAPSR
-202 HNDAPTCRIGATCGN
+202 RIGATCEN
-217 VERDETEVPS
+217 VEQDEFTAPS
-227 SSWGNTT
+227 SSWENAT
-234 KPQDSGSNS
+234 KPQENDM
-243 PSNDVYI
+243 PETSNDVYI
-250 NNNKNNNDNYFSYS
+250 NNKNNNDNYFSYS
-264 PDYSDERGGLPVEDG
+264 SNNSNKRSELSGKNG
-279 DCDPGGVDGWSA
+279 DCDSGDIGGWSA
-291 EVRFAARFIAD
+291 EVRYVARFIVE

-308 DGIFFEKTMAAI
+308 DGVFLDKTMAAI
-320 RDAMDSGATA
+320 RDVMDSGAEA

-339 YLEDLMAQ
+339 YLDELMNQ

-372 FRFYLKRVRAKAE
+372 FRFYLKRIRAKSE
-385 KAAGASCDDAF
+385 KAADASRDTAL
-396 EGEAECANEAERLA
+396 EADRECSNEAERLA

-432 HCAMVAPRAQNRR
+432 HSAMVAPRAQNRR

-460 KDIEEMP
+460 KDIEEMS

>member
-1 MNQAKVRSMTVP
+1 
-13 TPRCPDNALDRN
+13 
-25 FYTVFDWM
+25 M

-85 ALDSLCKSGLIG
+85 ALDSLCRSGLIG

-139 GQILDFGFQQ
+139 GQILDFDFRE
-149 PAGQEDAP
+149 PAGQADAS

-165 NSSFQQSAGQVD
+165 NLSFQQSAGQAD
-177 ASFCHNDAPGCHNDA
+177 ASFCHNDAP
-192 SFCHNDAPGC
+192 SR
-202 HNDAPTCRIGATCGN
+202 RIGATCEN
-217 VERDETEVPS
+217 VEQDEFTTPS
-227 SSWGNTT
+227 SSWGNAA
-234 KPQDSGSNS
+234 KPQESGI
-243 PSNDVYI
+243 PETSNDVYI

-264 PDYSDERGGLPVEDG
+264 SNDSNERGELPGGNG
-279 DCDPGGVDGWSA
+279 DCGPGDIGGWSA
-291 EVRFAARFIAD
+291 EVRYVARFIAD

-308 DGIFFEKTMAAI
+308 DGVFLDKTMAAI
-320 RDAMDSGATA
+320 RDVMDSGAEA

-339 YLEDLMAQ
+339 YLDELMNQ

-372 FRFYLKRVRAKAE
+372 FRFYLKRIQAKSE
-385 KAAGASCDDAF
+385 KAADASRDTVP
-396 EGEAECANEAERLA
+396 EANRECPNEAEKLA
-410 EKYSLTANKTT
+410 RKYSLTANKTT

-432 HCAMVAPRAQNRR
+432 HSAMVAPRAQNRR

-460 KDIEEMP
+460 KDIEEMS

>member
-1 MNQAKVRSMTVP
+1 MP
-13 TPRCPDNALDRN
+13 TTRCPDNALDRN

-85 ALDSLCKSGLIG
+85 ALDSLCKAGLIG

-112 SPRSYFAIQEKIN
+112 SPRSYFAVQEKIN
-125 AAIEATTPVSASRG
+125 AAIEATSAVSASRG
-139 GQILDFGFQQ
+139 GQILDFDFQQ
-149 PAGQEDAP
+149 STGQADAP

-165 NSSFQQSAGQVD
+165 KSSFQQSAGQAD
-177 ASFCHNDAPGCHNDA
+177 ASFCHNDA
-192 SFCHNDAPGC
+192 SFCHNDAPSR
-202 HNDAPTCRIGATCGN
+202 RIGATCAN
-217 VERDETEVPS
+217 VESDEDTATS
-227 SSWGNTT
+227 SSCGNAV
-234 KPQDSGSNS
+234 KPQDSDTSSSGTS
-243 PSNDVYI
+243 VYI

-264 PDYSDERGGLPVEDG
+264 SDNPSEGDRPCGEGGDVE
-279 DCDPGGVDGWSA
+279 PGGESGWSA
-291 EVRFAARFIAD
+291 EVRYAARFIAD
-302 SSPKHI
+302 SSPKHC
-308 DGIFFEKTMAAI
+308 DGIFLERTMDAI
-320 RDAMDSGATA
+320 RDAMNAGADA
-330 DEICDAWDL
+330 DEICDAWNL
-339 YLEDLMAQ
+339 YLDELMAQ

-372 FRFYLKRVRAKAE
+372 FRFYLKKVRAASGQTAE
-385 KAAGASCDDAF
+385 ASHEDAPADDS
-396 EGEAECANEAERLA
+396 ECANEAERLA
-410 EKYSLTANKTT
+410 RKYCLTANKTT

-432 HCAMVAPRAQNRR
+432 HSAMIAPRAKNRR

-460 KDIEEMP
+460 KDIDELTEN
-467 EI
+467 

>member
-1 MNQAKVRSMTVP
+1 MTVP
-13 TPRCPDNALDRN
+13 TTRCPDNALDRN

-149 PAGQEDAP
+149 PAGQADAP

-177 ASFCHNDAPGCHNDA
+177 ASFCHNDAPGCHIDASTCHNDA
-192 SFCHNDAPGC
+192 SFCHNEAPS
-202 HNDAPTCRIGATCGN
+202 CRTGTTCGN
-217 VERDETEVPS
+217 VGQDESTAPS
-227 SSWGNTT
+227 SSWGNAA
-234 KPQDSGSNS
+234 KPQDSGSGS
-243 PSNDVYI
+243 SSNGVYI

-264 PDYSDERGGLPVEDG
+264 SDDSDERGELSGESEDCAA
-279 DCDPGGVDGWSA
+279 DGGTGWSA
-291 EVRFAARFIAD
+291 EVRYAARFIAD

-320 RDAMDSGATA
+320 RDTMDSGATS

-339 YLEDLMAQ
+339 YLDDLMTQ

-353 AAFKRYAMFPL
+353 ASFKRYAMFPL

-385 KAAGASCDDAF
+385 ESAAAPFDDA
-396 EGEAECANEAERLA
+396 AESETESANEAERLA
-410 EKYSLTANKTT
+410 EKYSLTPNKTT

-460 KDIEEMP
+460 KDIEEMS

>member
-1 MNQAKVRSMTVP
+1 MTVP
-13 TPRCPDNALDRN
+13 TTRCPDNALDRN

-97 YNELYRTGREANGMK
+97 YNELFRTGREANGMK

-139 GQILDFGFQQ
+139 RQILDFDFRE
-149 PAGQEDAP
+149 PAGQADAS

-165 NSSFQQSAGQVD
+165 NSSFQQSAGQAD
-177 ASFCHNDAPGCHNDA
+177 ASFCHNDA
-192 SFCHNDAPGC
+192 SFCHNDAPSR
-202 HNDAPTCRIGATCGN
+202 RIGATCEN
-217 VERDETEVPS
+217 VEQDEFTAPS
-227 SSWGNTT
+227 SSWENAT
-234 KPQDSGSNS
+234 KPQENDM
-243 PSNDVYI
+243 PETSNDVYI

-264 PDYSDERGGLPVEDG
+264 SNESNKRSELSGKNG
-279 DCDPGGVDGWSA
+279 DCGPSNAGGWSA
-291 EVRFAARFIAD
+291 EVRYVARFIAD

-308 DGIFFEKTMAAI
+308 DGVFLDKTMAAI
-320 RDAMDSGATA
+320 RDVMDSGAEA

-339 YLEDLMAQ
+339 YLDELMNQ

-372 FRFYLKRVRAKAE
+372 FRFYLKRIRAKSE
-385 KAAGASCDDAF
+385 KAAGASRDTAL
-396 EGEAECANEAERLA
+396 EADRECSNEAERLA

-421 SGIIWTFMGDY
+421 SGIIWTFLGDY
-432 HCAMVAPRAQNRR
+432 HSAMVAPRAQNRR

-460 KDIEEMP
+460 KDIEEMS